1 MNDRITTTILECAS
15 EVAPASKMKDSKL
28 STETR
33 ILMKK
38 RRMMKKTE
46 VNNNRDIRNNIEY
59 AELDKTIKKKA
70 REDIRKQNM
79 KKIAETIEN
88 GKSMKRAKRSFQLGQ
103 DRMLT
108 LLDKD
113 ENELT
118 TQDQILERV
127 EEFYGELYDSNKGI
141 EISTKACDLPDIT
154 AWEVESAV
162 QKMKN
167 GKAAGNDNIKA
178 EMVKAGGDIL
188 SQELARLFTKCLH
201 LKEIPVAWKNANM
214 IIMFF

>member
-1 MNDRITTTILECAS
+1 
-15 EVAPASKMKDSKL
+15 MKDSKL

-118 TQDQILERV
+118 TQNQILERV
-127 EEFYGELYDSNKGI
+127 EEFY
-141 EISTKACDLPDIT
+141 
-154 AWEVESAV
+154 
-162 QKMKN
+162 
-167 GKAAGNDNIKA
+167 
-178 EMVKAGGDIL
+178 
-188 SQELARLFTKCLH
+188 
-201 LKEIPVAWKNANM
+201 
-214 IIMFF
+214 